1 VYHQP
6 KTLSEWTPLESTTEP
21 CATEQKALEI
31 LLEDLQ
37 EGLAQMMKREYR
49 YDSDTAVGS
58 EGKRR
63 T

>member
-1 VYHQP
+1 M
-6 KTLSEWTPLESTTEP
+6 EP
-21 CATEQKALEI
+21 CATEQEALES

-49 YDSDTAVGS
+49 YDSDTVVGS